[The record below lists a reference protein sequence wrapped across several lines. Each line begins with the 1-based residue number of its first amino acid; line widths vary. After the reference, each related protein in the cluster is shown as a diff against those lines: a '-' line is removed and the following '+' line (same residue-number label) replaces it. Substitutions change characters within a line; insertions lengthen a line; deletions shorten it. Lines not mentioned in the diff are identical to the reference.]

1 MAASAWDEI
10 VKAKKGVRTS
20 DQQACGNI
28 ISEDGDNIVISEG
41 AVKTHRYVVPKNK
54 VDNYNG
60 TEIQLKIPY
69 NILLTFEVKEDNLH
83 ISSSSSISD
92 TIREKIMMAGKEKNV
107 ETETTEEERS
117 ISDDKRNREYEECG
131 AETQVGPKDDP
142 LTEYREKEAMTPAK
156 EKEHEPTAVK
166 REMTEKITEP
176 GQQGGTSPE
185 EAREKARRSGM
196 TKGIAGA
203 DDTGSEYEQGA
214 AETNK

>member
-1 MAASAWDEI
+1 MSG
-10 VKAKKGVRTS
+10 VK
-20 DQQACGNI
+20 
-28 ISEDGDNIVISEG
+28 
-41 AVKTHRYVVPKNK
+41 
-54 VDNYNG
+54 
-60 TEIQLKIPY
+60 
-69 NILLTFEVKEDNLH
+69 VKEKVTGAKDKVTG
-83 ISSSSSISD
+83 SSNESTSASGQ
-92 TIREKIMMAGKEKNV
+92 E
-107 ETETTEEERS
+107 
-117 ISDDKRNREYEECG
+117 REYEEG
-131 AETQVGPKDDP
+131 APGTEVGPKDDP

-185 EAREKARRSGM
+185 EAREKARRSSM